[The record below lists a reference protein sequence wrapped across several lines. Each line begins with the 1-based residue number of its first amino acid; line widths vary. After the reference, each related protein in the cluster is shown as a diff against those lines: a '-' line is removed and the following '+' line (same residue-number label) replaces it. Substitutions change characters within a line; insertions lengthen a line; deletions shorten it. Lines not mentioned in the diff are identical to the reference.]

1 VLCLLLLVPL
11 RHYLMW
17 LVLLLLV
24 LCLPLLVPLR
34 HYLMWLFFPL
44 LVLCILVVLHEDPVC
59 LQL

>member
-1 VLCLLLLVPL
+1 
-11 RHYLMW
+11 
-17 LVLLLLV
+17 
-24 LCLPLLVPLR
+24 VPLR